1 MNNFYQLLKIK
12 KIDLKDNYLIIF
24 RNLRINLS
32 KGEIYLSY
40 FRNKKTK
47 NWKCNS
53 KIIQNFYIVKGK
65 FKFELYNEKNKKK
78 KIIQI
83 SHSDQKLLKVYANN
97 WYRITPIT
105 RNSVILNQIN
115 KKKNLYRKYYKD
127 FFSNT

>member
-24 RNLRINLS
+24 RNLKINLS

-47 NWKCNS
+47 SWKCNS

-78 KIIQI
+78 KIIQL
-83 SHSDQKLLKVYANN
+83 SHSDQKMLKVYANN

-115 KKKNLYRKYYKD
+115 KKKNLYRKYDKD